1 VVRDI
6 KKRCWIAKAH
16 QEIPKKT
23 TNNKTFKQKMTTPI
37 TFNPGN
43 WKGKLYSRMETIP
56 VPMLTENQEGV
67 KLRIRRRHSRE
78 NTLDGGAGVVVE
90 DILNGMSNID
100 LKAGSGRSRSTD

>member
-1 VVRDI
+1 
-6 KKRCWIAKAH
+6 
-16 QEIPKKT
+16 
-23 TNNKTFKQKMTTPI
+23 MTTPI

-78 NTLDGGAGVVVE
+78 NTLDGGAGTGAGLGGGFVGVVVE